1 MQNTI
6 FLDNRYYYLTD
17 DSHEIRDL
25 ADYETVREQL
35 NRRFNPLAGGP
46 NWDEIYACCQR
57 LAQGPG
63 LDLLMTGYFT
73 VASLKVSGLTGLA
86 NGLEM
91 LAAYLSMQPSPSAK
105 QCNARKDIFDWVN
118 SRVARELKDLK
129 PSYEEL
135 RDLYRAERY
144 CERLHQL
151 LEQQQPQQLIDF
163 ESLGYALFEHIDRI
177 EARYHTLLKREEK
190 ETQSLHNWVP
200 RTRHYWRLVAAF
212 LCGGALVVAA
222 WFGYQRIPWFHQDD
236 YATSQSVPLLN
247 SSAQAQRYQDRVSAA
262 QLSRW
267 EEDFIPLY
275 ASSIESHLHT
285 SVFSHVWQV
294 QQQMSVLTTLYPQS
308 PQVVTLAE
316 TLRKNQQAALA
327 QTQRFVERFRQIRT
341 LMANVSLMAK
351 KGRLRALQQHTQ
363 DLEDFA
369 VSLSPVYGRV
379 DYVQTLIKQGEMN
392 KANKEFVV
400 LKQRLNSLAWQMIQ
414 LQQRLNANA
423 STPTV
428 IGQ

>member
-6 FLDNRYYYLTD
+6 FLDNSYYYLTD

-73 VASLKVSGLTGLA
+73 VASLKVTGLTGLA

-91 LAAYLSMQPSPSAK
+91 LAAYLSMQPTPSAK

-177 EARYHTLLKREEK
+177 EARYHTLLKRQEK
-190 ETQSLHNWVP
+190 ETQSLHDWVP
-200 RTRHYWRLVAAF
+200 RPRHYWRLAAAF
-212 LCGGALVVAA
+212 LCGMVVIVAA
-222 WFGYQRIPWFHQDD
+222 WFGYQRISWFHQDD
-236 YATSQSVPLLN
+236 YAIAQPVPLLT
-247 SSAQAQRYQDRVSAA
+247 SLEQAQRYQARVSES
-262 QLSRW
+262 QLARW
-267 EEDFIPLY
+267 EDEFVPLY
-275 ASSIESHLHT
+275 TSSIERHMHT
-285 SVFSHVWQV
+285 SVFSHVWQA
-294 QQQMSVLTTLYPQS
+294 QQQMSVLNTLYPQS
-308 PQVVTLAE
+308 PLVVKLE
-316 TLRKNQQAALA
+316 DKLKKNQHDALA
-327 QTQRFVERFRQIRT
+327 QTQHFVERFREIRT

-351 KGRLRALQQHTQ
+351 KGRVRALQQHTQ

-369 VSLSPVYGRV
+369 VSLSPIYGRV
-379 DYVQTLIKQGEMN
+379 DYVQTLIKQGEMD
-392 KANKEFVV
+392 KANKEFLV
-400 LKQRLNSLAWQMIQ
+400 LKQRLNSLSWQMIQ
-414 LQQRLNANA
+414 LRQKLKPKAQTTAR
-423 STPTV
+423 